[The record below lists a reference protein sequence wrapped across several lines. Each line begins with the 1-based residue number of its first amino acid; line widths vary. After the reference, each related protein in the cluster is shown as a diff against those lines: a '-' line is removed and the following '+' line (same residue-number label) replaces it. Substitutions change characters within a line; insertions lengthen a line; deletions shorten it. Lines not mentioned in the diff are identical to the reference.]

1 VSEDL
6 RGVGRMKILLMGN
19 PNVGKSVV
27 FSRLTGVNV
36 VSSNYP
42 GTTVEFTKG
51 KARIGGKK
59 AEIIDVPGT
68 YSLEPTSKAEE
79 VARDML
85 IEENPDIVI
94 DVVDATAL
102 ERNLYLALQLLEH
115 EAPVIVAL
123 NMWDAAERKGITID
137 VEALSEILG
146 VPVVPTVAVTGEGI
160 KQLVDTLSDSDTETG
175 SFQTREELSD
185 NEKWKYIGEIT
196 KKVQKIEHKHPSLL
210 ERLEDASIRPLTGI
224 VIAVLVIYVSFT
236 VVRFMGEGLISLL
249 EPLFENYYGPAIV
262 RVVEEAFP
270 SGLVHDLLIGTT
282 PDFVESFGLLTT
294 GLFVPIVMV
303 LPYVLSFYVMLGILE
318 DVGYLPRLAVLVDN
332 LMHKLGLHGS
342 SIICM
347 ILGLGCN
354 VPGVLSTRIL
364 ETRRER
370 FIAVTLMAVTVP
382 CMAQNAVIIGL
393 LGRYGSVYLG
403 VVYGTLFAVYLVIG
417 LFLNRILK
425 GESPELFLEIPDYH
439 IPNIEVLLKKTWMRI
454 RGFIM
459 EAVPFVLFGVFIVN
473 VLYILGVIDS
483 LANFFAPVLEQL
495 LGLPKDAIVALMI
508 GFLRKDMAVGMLEP
522 LNLLPQQ
529 LVVACTVLTLY
540 FPCIATFAVLLR
552 ELGVW
557 DTLRAV
563 GVMLV
568 TAVTVGVLLRYA
580 LELII

>member
-1 VSEDL
+1 MGGG
-6 RGVGRMKILLMGN
+6 GVKILLMGN

-42 GTTVEFTKG
+42 GTTVEFTRG
-51 KARIGGKK
+51 TARIAGEK

-79 VARDML
+79 VAHEML
-85 IEENPDIVI
+85 KTENSDVIV

-102 ERNLYLALQLLEH
+102 ERNLYLTLQLLE
-115 EAPVIVAL
+115 EGVPVVLVL
-123 NMWDAAERKGITID
+123 NMWDAAQRKGITID
-137 VEALSEILG
+137 VEELSRMLG
-146 VPVVPTVAVTGEGI
+146 IPVIPTVAVTGEGI
-160 KQLVDTLSDSDTETG
+160 KHLVDTLPGVGIPRPCKPRSDD
-175 SFQTREELSD
+175 
-185 NEKWKYIGEIT
+185 EKWKFIGEIT
-196 KKVQKIEHKHPSLL
+196 RKVQKIEHKHPSLL
-210 ERLEDASIRPLTGI
+210 EKLEDASIKPLTGI
-224 VIAVLVIYVSFT
+224 FIALAVIYVSFT
-236 VVRFMGEGLISLL
+236 VVRFMGEGLITVID
-249 EPLFENYYGPAIV
+249 PVFTDYYGPAV
-262 RVVEEAFP
+262 TSMVEQVFP
-270 SGLVHDLLIGTT
+270 SGIIHDLLIGHT

-294 GLFVPIVMV
+294 GLYVPLAMV
-303 LPYVLSFYVMLGILE
+303 LPYVLSFYVVLGILE

-370 FIAVTLMAVTVP
+370 FIAVTLMAVSIP

-393 LGRYGSVYLG
+393 VGKHGIFYLAL
-403 VVYGTLFAVYLVIG
+403 VYGTLLCVYVVVG
-417 LFLNRILK
+417 LLLNKVLK

-439 IPNIEVLLKKTWMRI
+439 IPNVSVLLKKTWMRI

-459 EAVPFVLFGVFIVN
+459 EAIPFVLLGVFIVN
-473 VLYILGVIDS
+473 VLYIAGVIDFM
-483 LANFFAPVLEQL
+483 ANFFAPVLERL
-495 LGLPKDAIVALMI
+495 LGLPRDAIVALMI
-508 GFLRKDMAVGMLEP
+508 GFLRKDVAVGMLEP
-522 LNLLPQQ
+522 LNLQPQQ

-552 ELGVW
+552 ELKIK
-557 DTLRAV
+557 DTAKAV
-563 GVMLV
+563 AIMVI
-568 TAVTVGVLLRYA
+568 TALTVGVLLRWF
-580 LELII
+580 LEVVT

>member
-1 VSEDL
+1 
-6 RGVGRMKILLMGN
+6 MKVLLMGN

-51 KARIGGKK
+51 MARIKGEK

-79 VARDML
+79 VAKDMFVS
-85 IEENPDIVI
+85 ENPDVIV

-102 ERNLYLALQLLEH
+102 ERNLYLTLQLLEYGV
-115 EAPVIVAL
+115 PVVLIL
-123 NMWDAAERKGITID
+123 NMWDAAHRKGITID
-137 VEALSEILG
+137 VQALSRTLG
-146 VPVVPTVAVTGEGI
+146 IPVVPTVAVTGEGI
-160 KQLVDTLSDSDTETG
+160 KELVDTIFEIKNPVHHEPLSDD
-175 SFQTREELSD
+175 
-185 NEKWKYIGEIT
+185 EKWRYIGEIT
-196 KKVQKIEHKHPSLL
+196 KNVQKIQHKHPSFL
-210 ERLEDASIRPLTGI
+210 ERLEDASIRPLTGG
-224 VIAVLVIYVSFT
+224 VIALVVVYISFT
-236 VVRFMGEGLISLL
+236 VVRLMGEGLISVI
-249 EPLFENYYGPAIV
+249 EPLFTQYYGP
-262 RVVEEAFP
+262 VVTHAVEQVFP
-270 SGLVHDLLIGTT
+270 SGVIHDLLIGST

-294 GLFVPIVMV
+294 GLFVPFAMV
-303 LPYVLSFYVMLGILE
+303 LPYVLSFYVVLGILE

-332 LMHKLGLHGS
+332 VMHKVGLHGS

-364 ETRRER
+364 ETKRER
-370 FIAVTLMAVTVP
+370 FIAVTLMAVTIP

-393 LGRYGSVYLG
+393 VGRYGSVYLAM
-403 VVYGTLFAVYLVIG
+403 VYGTLITVYVVVGVL
-417 LFLNRILK
+417 LNRLLK

-439 IPNIEVLLKKTWMRI
+439 IPNVQVLLKKTWMRI

-459 EAVPFVLFGVFIVN
+459 EAIPFVLVGVFIVN
-473 VLYILGVIDS
+473 VLYILGIIDF
-483 LANFFAPVLEQL
+483 LANFFAPVLERV
-495 LGLPKDAIVALMI
+495 LGLPRDAIVALMI
-508 GFLRKDMAVGMLEP
+508 GFLRKDVAIGMLEP

-552 ELGVW
+552 ELGVK
-557 DTLRAV
+557 DTAKAV
-563 GVMLV
+563 AVMLV
-568 TAVTVGVLLRYA
+568 TALTVGMLLRGF
-580 LELII
+580 LGWVT